1 MDKITRFER
10 ILNLV
15 ERARKLDLMTVEVIG
30 QINRQQMALY
40 QDITCEPTKNRTN
53 ELQRNNE
60 TQNANEVQKTKAS
73 TDCDTRSNKE
83 CGGNN
88 MDSKMSPNEL
98 MEFLL
103 KTAEDMKR
111 MKEVPPTSPTPPTD
125 PNGSMPSKDMEA
137 LNKLKQMSAT
147 VAEHLKIQVDIHK
160 YAAAAIHET
169 HKLSFELYKDID
181 AYMKPEG

>member
-40 QDITCEPTKNRTN
+40 QDITSEPTKKTN
-53 ELQRNNE
+53 EGPKTSE
-60 TQNANEVQKTKAS
+60 AKAEKAECNA
-73 TDCDTRSNKE
+73 RKE
-83 CGGNN
+83 NGGNN

-98 MEFLL
+98 MDFLI

-125 PNGSMPSKDMEA
+125 PSGGMPSKDMEA

-181 AYMKPEG
+181 AYMKPNE

>member
-40 QDITCEPTKNRTN
+40 QDITSEPIKHKVK
-53 ELQRNNE
+53 EPE
-60 TQNANEVQKTKAS
+60 KKEKVG
-73 TDCDTRSNKE
+73 DTTE
-83 CGGNN
+83 CGGHN

-111 MKEVPPTSPTPPTD
+111 MKDAPPTNPTPPTD
-125 PNGSMPSKDMEA
+125 PNSGVPGKDMET

-181 AYMKPEG
+181 SYMKTES